1 MKKAMMWMLIIV
13 IILFGAIFG
22 FKQFKSVMQDRYM
35 KSHSS
40 PVVYVSAIK
49 VTNLPWQ
56 PQLTATGNIRA
67 ITGVNVTTE
76 LAGMVRLIA
85 FTPGSTVKKDQ
96 LLAQLDIAPD
106 TAQLHVYQAN
116 AELARITYNRD
127 KAQYSVKAVS
137 KQQLDSDQANL
148 QSTEAQVAEQ
158 LAIIEQKTIRA
169 PFDGRV
175 GICLINPGQY
185 LKPGDT
191 VTMLQTL
198 DPIYVDFYI
207 PQQSIFQL
215 EQDQN
220 VNVAIDTLPD
230 KIFPGKIS
238 TINPGVDTNVRNVEV
253 EATLPNPDGLLT
265 PGMFSSVTIHTGK
278 PKNYLTLPISA
289 ISFNPY
295 GEVIYII
302 KQTGKD
308 KEGKPILI
316 AKQRFVTTGEKRGDQ
331 ITILSGANEG
341 DWIVTSGQLK
351 LKNGSKV
358 IVNNTVSPT
367 DDPSPHPIDI

>member
-1 MKKAMMWMLIIV
+1 MKKAMTWMLIIV
-13 IILFGAIFG
+13 ITLFGAIFG
-22 FKQFKSVMQDRYM
+22 FKQFKSTMQDRYM
-35 KSHSS
+35 KSQSS
-40 PVVYVSAIK
+40 PIVYVSAIK
-49 VTNLPWQ
+49 VMNLPWQ
-56 PQLTATGNIRA
+56 SQLTATGNIRA

-76 LAGMVRLIA
+76 LAGMVRIIA
-85 FTPGSTVKKDQ
+85 FTPGMTVKKDQ

-106 TAQLHVYQAN
+106 TAQLHIYQAN
-116 AELARITYNRD
+116 AELAKITYNRD
-127 KAQYSVKAVS
+127 KAQYLVKAVS

-148 QSTEAQVAEQ
+148 KSTEAQVAEQ

-169 PFDGRV
+169 PFDGRA

-215 EQDQN
+215 EKDQQ
-220 VNVAIDTLPD
+220 VNVTIDTLPD
-230 KIFPGKIS
+230 NIFTGKIS
-238 TINPGVDTNVRNVEV
+238 TINPGVDPSVRNVEV
-253 EATLPNPDGLLT
+253 EATLPNPSGLLT
-265 PGMFSSVTIHTGK
+265 PGMFAAVNVHTGK

-331 ITILSGANEG
+331 IIILNGLNEG
-341 DWIVTSGQLK
+341 DWIVTSGQIK
-351 LKNGSKV
+351 LKNGSRV

-367 DDPSPHPIDI
+367 NDPSPHPIDI

>member
-1 MKKAMMWMLIIV
+1 MKKAMMWMLLIV
-13 IILFGAIFG
+13 ILLFGSIFG
-22 FKQFKSVMQDRYM
+22 FKQFKSVMQTRYM
-35 KSHSS
+35 KSNSS
-40 PVVYVSAIK
+40 PIVYVSAIK
-49 VTNLPWQ
+49 VMNLPWQ

-76 LAGMVRLIA
+76 LAGMVRIIA
-85 FTPGSTVKKDQ
+85 FTPGANVKKDQ

-116 AELARITYNRD
+116 AELAKITYNRD
-127 KAQYSVKAVS
+127 KAQYLVKAVS

-148 QSTEAQVAEQ
+148 KSTEAQVAEE

-215 EQDQN
+215 EKNQS
-220 VNVAIDTLPD
+220 VNIAIDTLPD
-230 KIFPGKIS
+230 KVFTGEIT
-238 TINPGVDTNVRNVEV
+238 TINPGVDTSVRNVEV

-265 PGMFSSVTIHTGK
+265 PGMFASVIINTGK
-278 PKNYLTLPISA
+278 PENYLTLPLTA

-308 KEGKPILI
+308 KDGKPILI

-331 ITILSGANEG
+331 IVILNGVNEG

-351 LKNGSKV
+351 LKNGSRV
-358 IVNNTVSPT
+358 IVNNSVSPT
-367 DDPSPHPIDI
+367 NDPSPHPIDV